1 MCPKI
6 LGLSWYEQ
14 PALHA
19 MAATQWRSCE
29 HRYNVSKLT
38 KPRFYSYSPRLQN
51 GYSIRN
57 GTWLVILEAGR
68 SMNVV
73 LGSAYLLLRDFRS
86 HLQAREHCM
95 LGQKKHPRQKLSSS
109 LYETTKVTMGPSLAP
124 HPILINYQG
133 THFQIP
139 LADIW
144 GLCFQYMKLNGMN
157 SNHSTN
163 ILHPTCD
170 NC

>member
-1 MCPKI
+1 MCLKI

-19 MAATQWRSCE
+19 MAATQWRLCE

-51 GYSIRN
+51 GYSIPD
-57 GTWLVILEAGR
+57 GTWLMILEAGT

-73 LGSAYLLLRDFRS
+73 LGSAYLLVRDFRS

-95 LGQKKHPRQKLSSS
+95 LDQKKHPRQKLSSS
-109 LYETTKVTMGPSLAP
+109 LYETAKVTMGPSLAP
-124 HPILINYQG
+124 HPILINYRG

-139 LADIW
+139 LAGIW

-157 SNHSTN
+157 SNHSTH
-163 ILHPTCD
+163 IRHPTCD